1 MRDSDRTVI
10 RALALFREIAE
21 AEFDRL
27 VEGAFLQRFPMHVV
41 LINEGEHADFLH
53 IIVEG
58 VVELFARYEAR
69 ETTIEILQP
78 VTTFIPAA
86 VVRDDVYLKSART
99 LAPSRILMIPAT
111 NVREM
116 FGRNP
121 VFARAV
127 VDEVALRY
135 RRLVRALKDQKLR
148 TGAERLANWI
158 LETDRQQGSR
168 GRVSM
173 PYEKRTLSALL
184 GMTPENL
191 SRTLAS
197 LTAHGISGNGR
208 EILISDRDALLR
220 CARPD
225 PLIDGPE

>member
-99 LAPSRILMIPAT
+99 LAPSRILMLPAT